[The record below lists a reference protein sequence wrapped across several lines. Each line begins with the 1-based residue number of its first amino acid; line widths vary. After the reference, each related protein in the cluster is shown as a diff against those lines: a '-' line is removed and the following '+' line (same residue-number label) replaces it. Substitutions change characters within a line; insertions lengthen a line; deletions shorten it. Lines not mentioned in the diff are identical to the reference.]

1 MASRG
6 TAWRRTA
13 VSSTG
18 RAGLFPCPDLS
29 TFGEASAR
37 PIGARTIV
45 SCMDPTPVGMPIPIL
60 RRSALR
66 AVGLGQM
73 PRAREC
79 TLGVDARGRKKN
91 SGGVLPRHVSRLGS
105 ARRIGKLEL
114 IGQDG
119 QSFVQVA
126 RGMVQG
132 A

>member
-37 PIGARTIV
+37 PIGARTIL

-66 AVGLGQM
+66 AGYSDNEI
-73 PRAREC
+73 R
-79 TLGVDARGRKKN
+79 
-91 SGGVLPRHVSRLGS
+91 RL
-105 ARRIGKLEL
+105 RRNGTWTSI
-114 IGQDG
+114 
-119 QSFVQVA
+119 
-126 RGMVQG
+126 
-132 A
+132 